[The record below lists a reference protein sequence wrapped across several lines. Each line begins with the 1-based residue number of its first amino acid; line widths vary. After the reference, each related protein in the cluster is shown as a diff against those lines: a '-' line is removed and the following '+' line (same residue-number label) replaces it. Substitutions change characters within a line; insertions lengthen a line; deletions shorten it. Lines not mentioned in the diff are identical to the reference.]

1 MSKGV
6 RQALELQRPCPFSGC
21 NRPVR
26 DAMFACQTH
35 WFLLEA
41 WERQEIAIA
50 MRQRHAGEI
59 DDREL
64 RRRQQGVLGKRGTA

>member
-1 MSKGV
+1 MSIGKEAV
-6 RQALELQRPCPFSGC
+6 EQHRPCPFHGC

-41 WERQEIAIA
+41 WERQEIARA
-50 MRQRHAGEI
+50 MRQWRAKEI
-59 DDREL
+59 DDGEL
-64 RRRQQGVLGKRGTA
+64 RRRHQEVLGRRGTA